1 MLYTPEGIVAITTQK
16 KKYSAM
22 VNPINEEF
30 QTHILSVLKD
40 LSKNIQVWTG

>member
-30 QTHILSVLKD
+30 QTHIFERFERFGQKY
-40 LSKNIQVWTG
+40 QVWTG